1 MDIIDFSK
9 TPNVKKVKVGIS
21 LFIKFTKSR
30 KLLLHN
36 KHKLTSNKLIK
47 TITINH

>member
-21 LFIKFTKSR
+21 LFIKFPSQE
-30 KLLLHN
+30 
-36 KHKLTSNKLIK
+36 SCCCI
-47 TITINH
+47 INIS

>member
-21 LFIKFTKSR
+21 LFIK
-30 KLLLHN
+30 
-36 KHKLTSNKLIK
+36 LTSQESYCCI
-47 TITINH
+47 IIIS